1 MEDKKKKV
9 TVIIISIL
17 IILILLLALTYA
29 YFSTQLSGKDQI
41 VKVGELELVLDE
53 TSEGISLDNAI
64 GISDSKGMSLEG
76 STFELINN
84 GSNAVD
90 YTIYLDDNTIGET
103 DTRIDDKYL
112 KYNLNKNGSDSGA
125 YLLTSIGS
133 NPNRILDS
141 GTIEGKSTNEYSL
154 NLWITDEVDGNYS
167 GQVFSGK
174 LRVEVSQDKP
184 EGVDVLIDKAN
195 DPSNNDY
202 NSSSLEEQKEMY
214 VFNHSETYQTEA
226 LTDYRYIGSNP
237 NNYVI
242 FNNEVWRIIGVFPV
256 VNAKGE
262 TENRIKIVRD
272 EHIGRYSWDN
282 KNMATGAEDDF
293 GKNDWSDARLM
304 KLLNSGYENEEVGG
318 SLYYNRGSGTCYS
331 GSNNATVSCD
341 FSESGLSEEAKSMTS
356 KVVWYLGGKDN
367 RTTSNTGEDDYIQE
381 RSNQVTNTRP
391 LSWLGEVGLIYISDY
406 TYTFANG
413 VSDSCYN
420 TIMSC
425 NVSEGPKSWFY
436 KRNIGRYT
444 IVHRLITSR
453 DIYNLQG
460 LGNISFG
467 GAAGTHYIYPT
478 LYLNSNIK
486 ITSGDGSSEN
496 PYRLS
501 I

>member
-1 MEDKKKKV
+1 MEKKNKKA
-9 TVIIISIL
+9 TVIIISIFIVL
-17 IILILLLALTYA
+17 ILAILISYA
-29 YFSTQLSGKDQI
+29 YFITELNGADQI

-53 TSEGISLDNAI
+53 TSEGISLDNAV
-64 GISDSKGMSLEG
+64 GISDSEGMSLEG
-76 STFELINN
+76 STFKLINN
-84 GSNAVD
+84 GSKAVD
-90 YTIYLDDNTIGET
+90 YTIYLDDNTISDT

-112 KYNLNKNGSDSGA
+112 KYNLVKNGSDSGA

-184 EGVDVLIDKAN
+184 EGIDVLIDKAN

-202 NSSSLEEQKEMY
+202 NSSSIEEQKEMY

-226 LTDYRYIGSNP
+226 LTDYRYIGNNP

-242 FNNEVWRIIGVFPV
+242 FNDEVWRIIGVFPV

-262 TENRIKIVRD
+262 TENRIKIIRN
-272 EHIGRYSWDN
+272 ESIGRYSWDN

-304 KLLNSGYENEEVGG
+304 KLLNGGYENESVGG

-331 GSNNATVSCD
+331 GHNNGTVSCD
-341 FSESGLSEEAKSMTS
+341 FGENGLNQEAKSMTS
-356 KVVWYLGGKDN
+356 KVVWYLGGKHN
-367 RTTSNTGEDDYIQE
+367 STTSNTGEDDYILE
-381 RSNQVTNTRP
+381 RGDRVTNTRP
-391 LSWLGEVGLIYISDY
+391 LSWLGEIGLIYISDY

-413 VSDSCYN
+413 VSDTCYN
-420 TIMSC
+420 TVMSC
-425 NVSEGPKSWFY
+425 NASEGSKSWLY
-436 KRNIGRYT
+436 ERNVGKYT
-444 IVHRLITSR
+444 IIHRLITSR
-453 DIYNLQG
+453 DIYVLQG
-460 LGNISFG
+460 NGNITFG
-467 GAAGTHYIYPT
+467 GADGTNYVYPT